1 MSDEVKNKKP
11 RRAAGAGYMDIARLE
26 TFGIHDRKFLENKL
40 RKAMRYAER
49 YEDQFMQLE
58 EAEQM
63 TLGGILIHTERLAV
77 VKNVLKPEDFR
88 YEKHRMIYRAM
99 LDMAR
104 QNILIDVYNLWCFIN
119 DCGQLDKVG
128 RASYL
133 SYLCQIAWR
142 C

>member
-1 MSDEVKNKKP
+1 MTNNLF
-11 RRAAGAGYMDIARLE
+11 RIGFTI
-26 TFGIHDRKFLENKL
+26 IKFLENKL

-63 TLGGILIHTERLAV
+63 TLGGILIHAEKLAV

-88 YEKHRMIYRAM
+88 YEKHSMIYRAM

>member
-1 MSDEVKNKKP
+1 LTNNLF
-11 RRAAGAGYMDIARLE
+11 RIGFTI
-26 TFGIHDRKFLENKL
+26 IKFLENKL

-63 TLGGILIHTERLAV
+63 TLGGILIHTERLEV

-88 YEKHRMIYRAM
+88 YEKHSMIYSAM
-99 LDMAR
+99 LDMEL
-104 QNILIDVYNLWCFIN
+104 QNIPLDVVTLFEVL
-119 DCGQLDKVG
+119 DERGQLDSVG

-133 SYLCQIAWR
+133 TYLCEIAWR
-142 C
+142 CKQWS

>member
-1 MSDEVKNKKP
+1 
-11 RRAAGAGYMDIARLE
+11 
-26 TFGIHDRKFLENKL
+26 L

-88 YEKHRMIYRAM
+88 YEKHSMIYSAM

-104 QNILIDVYNLWCFIN
+104 QNIPLDVVTLFEVLEE
-119 DCGQLDKVG
+119 CGHLDYVG
-128 RASYL
+128 RARYL
-133 SYLCQIAWR
+133 TYLCQIAWR